1 MNSVTNID
9 VKQGKAINY
18 IVAFVT
24 ILTGVVGVM
33 AYLEAKKHSKIN
45 DEVLNLDKQIK
56 VLELAIK
63 TNEAKENG
71 VV

>member
-1 MNSVTNID
+1 MDSVD
-9 VKQGKAINY
+9 LKQGKAISY

-24 ILTGVVGVM
+24 ILTGLVGVL

-45 DEVLNLDKQIK
+45 DEVLHLDKQIK
-56 VLELAIK
+56 MLELALK

-71 VV
+71 VA